1 MEVPEMS
8 SILRALK
15 KLEKTPEGETAFK
28 PWQRKAD
35 AQRASGRSSR
45 GAHLSNSSFYIFLA
59 APFLLI
65 GGWLLLEYGPTLMK
79 TYLPEKTLPR
89 SMETR
94 KNFAPTT
101 VKTQSKPAP
110 KRPPTAS
117 SGIRKAKPKTRKTV
131 IASRGEISVSKKRV
145 INTPPKVKK
154 TRVRAR
160 SKPLT
165 KRPQAA
171 RATSP
176 DRRIISEKTGMTSR
190 RKLPVSRK
198 DQKFNPPQIKPR
210 NSLEAEKATVV
221 KSKGESGFEVQAIAW
236 SRTPAKRIAV
246 INSQVVH
253 EGDSVD
259 GATVSKIDMDDVS
272 IIIGNKT
279 LLIKCGR

>member
-1 MEVPEMS
+1 M
-8 SILRALK
+8 
-15 KLEKTPEGETAFK
+15 FK

-35 AQRASGRSSR
+35 AQRASGRGSR

-65 GGWLLLEYGPTLMK
+65 GGWLLLEYGPNLMK
-79 TYLPEKTLPR
+79 TYFPGTLSPQPV
-89 SMETR
+89 ETR
-94 KNFAPTT
+94 KNTAPTAL
-101 VKTQSKPAP
+101 KTQSQAVK
-110 KRPPTAS
+110 KRPPTTS
-117 SGIRKAKPKTRKTV
+117 SGIRRVKPKTRKTK
-131 IASRGEISVSKKRV
+131 IASRSGISVSGKRV
-145 INTPPKVKK
+145 KNAPRGVKK
-154 TRVRAR
+154 PRAR
-160 SKPLT
+160 TRTRRPRTAPATASVT
-165 KRPQAA
+165 KSTP
-171 RATSP
+171 
-176 DRRIISEKTGMTSR
+176 RRR
-190 RKLPVSRK
+190 LPVARK
-198 DQKFNPPQIKPR
+198 DQRPNPQPVRTINPA
-210 NSLEAEKATVV
+210 EAKNPIVV